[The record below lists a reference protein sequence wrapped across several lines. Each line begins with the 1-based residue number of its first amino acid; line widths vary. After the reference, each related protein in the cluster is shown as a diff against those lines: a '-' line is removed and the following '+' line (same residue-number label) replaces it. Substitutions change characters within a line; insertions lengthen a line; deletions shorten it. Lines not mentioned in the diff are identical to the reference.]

1 MKGSFRN
8 LFAGLLI
15 FVMSVPAGAF
25 GLGDIAGGGDGGS
38 DVDVGQLVSQGDGL
52 MGRFSLAFGNMN
64 LALANTLD
72 ALGHKDEAE
81 QLTARGNFYIE
92 GNIAEKDAVERD
104 IEVTRNAVALVE
116 ESAEGAAAVS
126 AEGKKALASAVP
138 HYVKGVYEAT
148 QLLPEAQQWA
158 ESVSSGISSLSSN
171 PMKLNE
177 LRQSTAAPIFV
188 ATNLPSFMQSFAG
201 ATNNFVAFARS
212 NEVEIPD
219 DISNVSF

>member
-1 MKGSFRN
+1 MKGLLKS
-8 LFAGLLI
+8 LSAGLLTLAI
-15 FVMSVPAGAF
+15 SGPVGAL
-25 GLGDIAGGGDGGS
+25 GLDDVTGGGDGGS

-72 ALGHKDEAE
+72 ALGYKEKAE
-81 QLTARGNFYIE
+81 QLSARGNFYAE

-104 IEVTRNAVALVE
+104 IEVTREAVALVE
-116 ESAEGAAAVS
+116 ESAEGAEAVS
-126 AEGKKALASAVP
+126 DAGKEALASAVP
-138 HYVKGVYEAT
+138 HYVKGVYEST
-148 QLLPEAQQWA
+148 QLLPEAQKWA
-158 ESVSSGISSLSSN
+158 DSVSSGISSLSSN

-177 LRQSTAAPIFV
+177 LRSSTAAPLFV
-188 ATNLPSFMQSFAG
+188 ATNLPSFMESFAG

-212 NEVEIPD
+212 NDVEVPD

>member
-1 MKGSFRN
+1 MKKGLRN
-8 LFAGLLI
+8 LFAALAIGAVSL
-15 FVMSVPAGAF
+15 PAGAF
-25 GLGDIAGGGDGGS
+25 GLGDIAGGGDGDSG
-38 DVDVGQLVSQGDGL
+38 VDVGQLVSQGDGL
-52 MGRFSLAFGNMN
+52 MGRFSVAFGNMN

-72 ALGHKDEAE
+72 ALGHKEQAE

-104 IEVTRNAVALVE
+104 IAVTQDAVALVE
-116 ESAEGAAAVS
+116 ESAAGSAALN
-126 AEGKKALASAVP
+126 AEGKQSLAAAVP

-148 QLLPEAQQWA
+148 QLLPEAQEWA

-188 ATNLPSFMQSFAG
+188 ATNLPGFMQSFAG
-201 ATNNFVAFARS
+201 ATNNFVSFARS
-212 NEVEIPD
+212 NEVDIPD